1 MVECVHSLTGKGAM
15 AGLPTYLAPVSPD
28 GNPQCTGGRPH
39 MGNKSESQLATPF
52 IFFVYVWVSIRRVQ
66 KNMGASLLYPMD
78 MFYEFVRVISKPL
91 CRVSTSS
98 IPVKSYK

>member
-1 MVECVHSLTGKGAM
+1 MVECVHSLTGKRAM

-78 MFYEFVRVISKPL
+78 IFYEFVRVILKPL
-91 CRVSTSS
+91 RRVSTSS